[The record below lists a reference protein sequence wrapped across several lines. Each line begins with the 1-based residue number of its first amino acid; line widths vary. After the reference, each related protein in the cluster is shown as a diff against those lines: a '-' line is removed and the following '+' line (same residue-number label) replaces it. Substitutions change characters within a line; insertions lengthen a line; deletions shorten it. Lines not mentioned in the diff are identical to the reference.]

1 MRISFYLL
9 LYSLLAVPAYAGEP
23 TIVETDTE
31 IIVEYSGTDEDRQAT
46 LKRVEEEE
54 KRLAKEAE
62 LEAHKKASAARRAE
76 AKKGNEEE

>member
-9 LYSLLAVPAYAGEP
+9 LFSLVAVPAYAGEP

-31 IIVEYSGTDEDRQAT
+31 IIVEYSGSEEDRQAT

-54 KRLAKEAE
+54 KQLAKERE
-62 LEAHKKASAARRAE
+62 IESRKKASAARRAE